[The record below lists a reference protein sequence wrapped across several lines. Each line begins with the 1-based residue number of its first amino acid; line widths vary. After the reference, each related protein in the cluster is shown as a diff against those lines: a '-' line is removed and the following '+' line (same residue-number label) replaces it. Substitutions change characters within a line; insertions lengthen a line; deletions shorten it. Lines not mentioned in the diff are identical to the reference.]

1 MIVYWHRQHQL
12 ELLKWH
18 LRDLNIVF
26 KASGPCP
33 ANITKSSP
41 SFRCFHLST
50 LLSSPNSFSSHPEPP
65 LLFKL
70 LPEWVVDDMADFL
83 LFGLQ
88 FLPQV
93 DAEDKVSNRAPSRL
107 RISAKTQNFWVF
119 SFYIADF
126 WQSFWVIWENGS
138 LIKFEAE
145 NECFCTWKVEKPQC
159 TTSTP

>member
-1 MIVYWHRQHQL
+1 MIVYWRHQHQL

-18 LRDLNIVF
+18 LREFNIVSQ
-26 KASGPCP
+26 ASGPCP
-33 ANITKSSP
+33 AHITKTSP

-50 LLSSPNSFSSHPEPP
+50 LLSSSPSFSSHPEPP

-93 DAEDKVSNRAPSRL
+93 DAEDKVSKSTWWPIALISRWSPAL
-107 RISAKTQNFWVF
+107 VLPPWSPGCRPCSATLTTLQTLTSSQNL
-119 SFYIADF
+119 SR
-126 WQSFWVIWENGS
+126 SSS
-138 LIKFEAE
+138 L
-145 NECFCTWKVEKPQC
+145 
-159 TTSTP
+159 STHR